1 MGDNML
7 KLMKYEFRKQLM
19 TKIML
24 LAVLGLMELY
34 FFYGVLA
41 GKTNTTMRA
50 VVFLSVLAFIGILFV
65 SFECI
70 MTYYNDLKTKQS
82 YMLFMV
88 PETTFSVMGA
98 KIFSAMIQI
107 VLTSLV
113 FGVVAF
119 ADAFVVAAKFATI
132 DQLLET
138 IQMIL
143 HDFFSIDIN
152 TGAVVI
158 NVAEI
163 IIGWISVVIIAMLAI
178 TLGATFMANS
188 KLRGIV
194 SFLFFV
200 VLEIITSKIRT
211 EITDQFFGNAAHAV
225 GILISLV
232 IVLLAY
238 PATAWMLKQKVS
250 L

>member
-1 MGDNML
+1 ML
-7 KLMKYEFRKQLM
+7 KLMKYEFRKQFA
-19 TKIML
+19 TKLML

-34 FFYGVLA
+34 FIYGVLA

-50 VVFLSVLAFIGILFV
+50 VIFLTVLAFIGILFV

-98 KIFSAMIQI
+98 KILSAMLQI
-107 VLTSLV
+107 FLTSLV
-113 FGVVAF
+113 FGIVGCLDMLLVVA
-119 ADAFVVAAKFATI
+119 KFSTI

-152 TGAVVI
+152 AGAVVV
-158 NVAEI
+158 NVAEVI
-163 IIGWISVVIIAMLAI
+163 VGWISVVIIAMLAI

-200 VLEIITSKIRT
+200 VIEVITSKIRT
-211 EITDQFFGNAAHAV
+211 EITDQFSGNAAHAA